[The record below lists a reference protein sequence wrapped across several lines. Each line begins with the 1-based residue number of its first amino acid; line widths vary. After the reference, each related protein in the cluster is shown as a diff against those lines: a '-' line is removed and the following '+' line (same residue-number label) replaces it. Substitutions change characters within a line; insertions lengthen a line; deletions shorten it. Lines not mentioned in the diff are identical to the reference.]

1 MNKLTAECIGNY
13 VSRNGNVVFRY
24 KVTGSTEAMSAYEDA
39 QGEYY
44 TVDDATGNVLW
55 FTTRFA
61 GDKATLVV
69 TDAGKIY
76 ADMSEFHK
84 QASLAKQFGGN
95 LGAELARIGAS
106 KLTGKPIEEPAVQ
119 EKQTA

>member
-1 MNKLTAECIGNY
+1 MNKLSAECIGNY
-13 VSRNGNVVFRY
+13 VSKNGNVVFRY
-24 KVTGSTEAMSAYEDA
+24 KVTGSAEAMSAYEDA

-76 ADMSEFHK
+76 GYVRVPQAGEFS
-84 QASLAKQFGGN
+84 QAIWWQPWSGV
-95 LGAELARIGAS
+95 
-106 KLTGKPIEEPAVQ
+106 GKSGR
-119 EKQTA
+119 

>member
-24 KVTGSTEAMSAYEDA
+24 KVTGSAEAMSAYEEA

-95 LGAELARIGAS
+95 LGAELAKVAAS